1 MITSFLQL
9 LERRYADKLDK
20 DANEFIDFAV
30 EGAKRLDNMIN
41 DLLEYSKISNKEK
54 EFSIFKT

>member
-9 LERRYADKLDK
+9 LERRYNDKLDQ
-20 DANEFIDFAV
+20 DANEFINFAV

-41 DLLEYSKISNKEK
+41 DLLEYSKVTNKEK
-54 EFSIFKT
+54 QFIP